1 MSHSKPPYRVVIT
14 GYGAVTPLGD
24 SAAESW
30 QAIMDYRRG
39 YRYVDLSA
47 NGIHTHFIGQVE
59 NEPSLKGVPAAIRR
73 RLPRH
78 ARLALAA
85 AREAV
90 AMAFAGKPP
99 TDAYDPLRCGAIIGS
114 GWAGLDESYLAVP
127 EFEKT
132 GVSSPFSCFFS
143 MPNVTT
149 AACSQLWNLR
159 GYQNTPVAAC
169 ATGTIAI
176 GEAYDA
182 IRFGRASMMLAGAGE
197 SLNSVCAI
205 WNIDV
210 LGALSRE
217 SSSPERA
224 SCPFS
229 LQRSGFVLSEGG
241 AVLCLEERES
251 ALARGATILAEVT
264 GYANFSDAV
273 DFTSP
278 AEDCVAR
285 EQTIRWALRDAGL
298 QPADLD
304 YINAHGTSTPLND
317 MNETQ
322 SLKKALGDE
331 AYRIPVSS
339 TKAYSGHLIA
349 AAGSFETIVCLQ
361 AMAAGIMPATVHLTQ
376 PDPQC
381 DLDYIAEGH
390 RQGEI
395 RRALNLSFGFGGANA
410 ALVLEKH
417 A

>member
-1 MSHSKPPYRVVIT
+1 M
-14 GYGAVTPLGD
+14 
-24 SAAESW
+24 
-30 QAIMDYRRG
+30 
-39 YRYVDLSA
+39 
-47 NGIHTHFIGQVE
+47 
-59 NEPSLKGVPAAIRR
+59 
-73 RLPRH
+73 
-78 ARLALAA
+78 
-85 AREAV
+85 
-90 AMAFAGKPP
+90 
-99 TDAYDPLRCGAIIGS
+99 
-114 GWAGLDESYLAVP
+114 
-127 EFEKT
+127 
-132 GVSSPFSCFFS
+132 
-143 MPNVTT
+143 
-149 AACSQLWNLR
+149 
-159 GYQNTPVAAC
+159 
-169 ATGTIAI
+169 
-176 GEAYDA
+176 
-182 IRFGRASMMLAGAGE
+182 
-197 SLNSVCAI
+197 
-205 WNIDV
+205 

-217 SSSPERA
+217 TSSPERA

-285 EQTIRWALRDAGL
+285 EQTIRWALRAADL

-317 MNETQ
+317 INETR

-331 AYRIPVSS
+331 AYHIPVSS

-349 AAGSFETIVCLQ
+349 AAGSFETIVFLQ
-361 AMAAGIMPATVHLTQ
+361 AMAAGIMPATAHLTQ

-417 A
+417 G